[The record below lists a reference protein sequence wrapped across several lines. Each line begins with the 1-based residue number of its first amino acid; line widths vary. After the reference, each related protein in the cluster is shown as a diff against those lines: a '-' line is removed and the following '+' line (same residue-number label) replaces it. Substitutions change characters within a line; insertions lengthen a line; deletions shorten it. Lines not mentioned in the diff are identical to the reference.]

1 MPRRRLSLIKKK
13 MHKDIIEII
22 DKGLLPYTD
31 NNKKAKLNAKYT
43 SVQDALSN
51 VYGWGVLSQQ
61 DRDKIRIYYRQWDLQ
76 SSLGEFDYPAE
87 GIFEQTSSGDYRYTP
102 IQEHQTECI

>member
-22 DKGLLPYTD
+22 DRALLSYNNTTKNSRL
-31 NNKKAKLNAKYT
+31 NNKYA

-51 VYGWGVLSQQ
+51 VYGWGSISQE
-61 DRDKIRIYYRQWDLQ
+61 DRYKLRIYYRQWDLQ
-76 SSLGEFDYPAE
+76 SSLGRFDYPAE
-87 GIFEQTSSGDYRYTP
+87 GIFEQTSSGDYKYTP
-102 IQEHQTECI
+102 IQEYQTECI